1 MAGSSEPH
9 RIQGLSSS
17 STGRIPLPPPAS
29 SPSSER
35 LVNEM
40 ILKGFRL
47 GASDLHL
54 EPNPDHLLVRARIDG
69 VLQVIEKVPQDQMK
83 QVISRLKIMAQVE
96 SADSRTP
103 TDGRFNFAR
112 FEPTAKELDVRASF
126 MPTFF
131 GEKAVLRLVDHSRLK
146 LSMEEL
152 GFTADSA
159 RLYTMVVGKP
169 SGIVLHVGPQG
180 SGKTTTAYGAIK
192 NFPRPQASLVTVEE
206 MIEYVLPGITQVQ
219 LNPELGF
226 DYRSALQGVLRQDP
240 DVILVGEIKDTDTA
254 RIAIEAAMSGR
265 LVITTLH
272 ASSMPG
278 AVARLVEL
286 GFSRPQVAHS
296 IAGVLS
302 QRLVRRLCLDC
313 RERIVPSTL
322 IRSALVL
329 PTTAQSVFKAKAC
342 RRCGKGFKGRVA
354 LYEVVN
360 FSDRMREAVA
370 SGAGN
375 QQLDAISIAEGT
387 VPLLRDAVEKV
398 LRGDT
403 SVEEVL
409 RALCGVS
416 VEDVGAITEPGEMVN
431 FLKTVRDQFLP
442 SASVQVSPALP
453 AIPPR
458 APSSHAIPL
467 PAPRS
472 TSSMPRTTQP
482 YPSGSF
488 PAAMLDEPRPP
499 SGRHPV
505 PEGMYSGASNPP
517 PTNQG
522 LTPGGRDMRTTSGDD
537 FVRTLMSSLP
547 PEIAAQLARAA
558 QQASQSQPQA
568 LPRPA
573 TQPLSPELMRQLQ
586 ELQKRLRS
594 PDQPG

>member
-9 RIQGLSSS
+9 RIQGLTSS
-17 STGRIPLPPPAS
+17 STGRIPLPPPVS
-29 SPSSER
+29 SPTSER

-47 GASDLHL
+47 GASDIHL
-54 EPNPDHLLVRARIDG
+54 EPNADHLLVRARIDG
-69 VLQVIEKVPQDQMK
+69 VLQVIEKVPQDAMK
-83 QVISRLKIMAQVE
+83 QAISRLKIMAQVE
-96 SADSRTP
+96 TGDSRTP

-112 FEPTAKELDVRASF
+112 FEPTAKELDVRVTF

-152 GFTADSA
+152 GFTQDSA
-159 RLYTMVVGKP
+159 RLYTTVVGKP

-180 SGKTTTAYGAIK
+180 SGKTTTAYGALK
-192 NFPRPQASLVTVEE
+192 NIPRPQASLVTVEE

-226 DYRSALQGVLRQDP
+226 DYKSALQGVLRQDP
-240 DVILVGEIKDTDTA
+240 DVILVGEIKDSETA

-272 ASSMPG
+272 APGMPG
-278 AVARLVEL
+278 AVARLAEL

-296 IAGVLS
+296 IAGVVS

-313 RERIVPSTL
+313 RERIIPSTL

-329 PTTAQSVFKAKAC
+329 PNTAQAVFKAKAC

-360 FSDRMREAVA
+360 FSDRLREAVA
-370 SGAGN
+370 SGAAN
-375 QQLDAISIAEGT
+375 QQLEAIAMAEGT

-398 LRGDT
+398 LRGET

-442 SASVQVSPALP
+442 SASVQVSPGLL
-453 AIPPR
+453 PR

-467 PAPRS
+467 PP
-472 TSSMPRTTQP
+472 PRTTSSLPRPTQQ
-482 YPSGSF
+482 YSSGSF

-505 PEGMYSGASNPP
+505 PEGMYGGASTPSPP

-522 LTPGGRDMRTTSGDD
+522 LMSGGRDPRSTSGDD

-558 QQASQSQPQA
+558 QQASQSQA
-568 LPRPA
+568 IPRPP
-573 TQPLSPELMRQLQ
+573 TQALSPELMKQLQ